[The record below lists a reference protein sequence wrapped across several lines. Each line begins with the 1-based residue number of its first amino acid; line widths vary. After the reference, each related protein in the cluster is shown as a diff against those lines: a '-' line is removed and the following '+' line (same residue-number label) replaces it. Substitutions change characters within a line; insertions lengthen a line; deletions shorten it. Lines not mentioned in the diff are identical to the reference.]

1 MLTAPAPRYAAPVSR
16 DPRQRAAT
24 LAVLAALALALT
36 ACGDD
41 APPAAA
47 ARTPEPPRSAVCD
60 LIPGEPLTT
69 ILPGAT
75 VDTSFQTDDTCA
87 ITADAG
93 DLLVSA
99 IRTSSFPK
107 SKRVNDIA
115 LGDAKANGAGD
126 LRKADGLGPNGVVA
140 TNAADGEITV
150 VWRRDGVAYSL
161 QYSGWEDDAQAAG
174 KRAEYLANQA
184 QPLP

>member
-1 MLTAPAPRYAAPVSR
+1 ML
-16 DPRQRAAT
+16 RARVAWT
-24 LAVLAALALALT
+24 LAAVLIPGAVLSS
-36 ACGDD
+36 CGDD
-41 APPAAA
+41 EPKPSA
-47 ARTPEPPRSAVCD
+47 ARTPDPTPSAVCQ

-75 VDTSFQTDDTCA
+75 IDTSFQTDDTCA

-99 IRTSSFPK
+99 IRTSSFPR

-115 LGDAKANGAGD
+115 LEDAKANGASD

-150 VWRRDGVAYSL
+150 VWRRDQIAYSI
-161 QYSGWEDDAQAAG
+161 QYSGWEDDADAAA
-174 KRAEYLANQA
+174 KRAEYLARQA